1 MRLNSGCINHSNTA
15 RKKRD
20 GGKYLTM
27 IRDEEEEP
35 SLRRG
40 KKYCST
46 TPTKRLIKATKNI
59 VILPLTLHYVH

>member
-1 MRLNSGCINHSNTA
+1 MRLNSGCINHSNKA

-46 TPTKRLIKATKNI
+46 MPTKRLIKATKKIINI
-59 VILPLTLHYVH
+59 TINITLEL